1 MRSLKTEAEAMD
13 KMSSQMD
20 GGRVCHRPGS
30 VLPSVLICRTSA
42 CAVEGAEEANACV
55 EVVMQGRL

>member
-1 MRSLKTEAEAMD
+1 MD

-20 GGRVCHRPGS
+20 GSCVCHRPAS
-30 VLPSVLICRTSA
+30 VLPSVTVLICRTSA